1 MPRQATDDL
10 AGGQRSPG
18 EVMQGSG
25 LGIGPDIST
34 LLSSWS
40 WPPPAGIQRPPDR
53 SDRPR
58 WSWPSR
64 GQRVRLSDWPPPRGL
79 WAHDAGAS
87 MTTFW
92 DLGHRYYFQ
101 RGPPADRSRRASRRV
116 RPTRP
121 VGQTRGVEADITS
134 VPTTGSAFRCV
145 KSEVDGHLRRC
156 PAAGTWVRQN
166 LSQLHVIFS
175 GARIGREFGLP
186 TGRVHLMAP
195 GKDAL
200 VAEVTQ
206 VVPERDASAL
216 RCHAHSAT
224 PWATPARRWTRPM
237 RP

>member
-1 MPRQATDDL
+1 MAQSGTARAPIRLATTAGFAGSRRWSVDDYVL
-10 AGGQRSPG
+10 GSRSP
-18 EVMQGSG
+18 
-25 LGIGPDIST
+25 T
-34 LLSSWS
+34 C
-40 WPPPAGIQRPPDR
+40 
-53 SDRPR
+53 
-58 WSWPSR
+58 
-64 GQRVRLSDWPPPRGL
+64 
-79 WAHDAGAS
+79 H
-87 MTTFW
+87 
-92 DLGHRYYFQ
+92 FQ

-166 LSQLHVIFS
+166 LSQLYVIFS
-175 GARIGREFGLP
+175 GARIGRRFGLP